1 MEDFVSSR
9 RSSASPS
16 MWRLGAIPPRIPAS
30 RIASQCLHDE
40 LGERGIDARAA
51 VGVATLS
58 DNAPVEIQ
66 AVAAI
71 S

>member
-1 MEDFVSSR
+1 
-9 RSSASPS
+9 